1 MCDAH
6 LAPLVAVT
14 VATIAIRALLLQK
27 QFGTRSK
34 DAKAGS
40 GRLVSA
46 YEKSTCHTDGLR
58 SDPQVHGIHD
68 ARVIARSSLV
78 YAGELLDTSSCSSM

>member
-14 VATIAIRALLLQK
+14 VATIAICALLLQK
-27 QFGTRSK
+27 Q
-34 DAKAGS
+34 
-40 GRLVSA
+40 SA
-46 YEKSTCHTDGLR
+46 PVARMPRRDREDSSVLMRKSTCHTDGLR